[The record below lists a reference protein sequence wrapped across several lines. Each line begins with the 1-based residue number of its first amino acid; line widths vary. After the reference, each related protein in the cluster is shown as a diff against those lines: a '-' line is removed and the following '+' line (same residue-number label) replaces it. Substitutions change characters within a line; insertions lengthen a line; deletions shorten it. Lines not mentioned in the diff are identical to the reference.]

1 MLAPSPNQA
10 HDGLHKSVYSQG
22 DMLHN
27 IPCLVLIK
35 IITERM
41 QKSFVITLQITE
53 ILANGI
59 WL

>member
-1 MLAPSPNQA
+1 MLAPSLNQA
-10 HDGLHKSVYSQG
+10 HGGLHKSVHSQG

-53 ILANGI
+53 ILANEI
-59 WL
+59 